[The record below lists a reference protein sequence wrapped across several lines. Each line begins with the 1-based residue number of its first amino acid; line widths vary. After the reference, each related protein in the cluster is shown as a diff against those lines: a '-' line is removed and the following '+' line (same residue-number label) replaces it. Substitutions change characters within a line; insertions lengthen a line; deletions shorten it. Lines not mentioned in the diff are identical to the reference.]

1 MIKGR
6 WKGGFDKLLD
16 EENHKSVFVDEV
28 PNDGL
33 THGISRNEVKVTL
46 SGTKNGETTGMYG
59 LPVEVWM
66 CSGEEVI
73 GMLCRVYLSRRIVSM
88 KWRGAVIVSIYKEK

>member
-1 MIKGR
+1 MSKDFTKNNQIKDEQCVVLRDLDMIKGR

-33 THGISRNEVKVTL
+33 TQGISK
-46 SGTKNGETTGMYG
+46 K
-59 LPVEVWM
+59 
-66 CSGEEVI
+66 
-73 GMLCRVYLSRRIVSM
+73 
-88 KWRGAVIVSIYKEK
+88 K